1 MLQLWKKNC
10 TLLMQELQ
18 LKKTV
23 VTFQFDVSGIHIV
36 EEFGS
41 ATEWPN
47 RDGRFDLS
55 DFRKDTT
62 LLVQGTQSHQS
73 INQSI
78 FIPPKIKRHI
88 LSYISS

>member
-1 MLQLWKKNC
+1 
-10 TLLMQELQ
+10 MQELQ
-18 LKKTV
+18 CKKTMF
-23 VTFQFDVSGIHIV
+23 TFQFDVSGIHIV

-62 LLVQGTQSHQS
+62 LKVQRNRSHQHQAAGLRTQPTS
-73 INQSI
+73 SNY
-78 FIPPKIKRHI
+78 
-88 LSYISS
+88 SYLFRFVKSLI